1 MTDSMA
7 KNLVGHDSLNGGDNN
22 ETGHHRHYDDI
33 EEPTYHKP
41 TWKEFAGCCSGKC
54 CGTFSA
60 ILGLCIASGIAAVIV
75 GDMLGGGTGGA
86 LIGWLIGAGIPFVLT
101 SIFASEIFGG
111 SSVDKGQVFLAFSL
125 HAVLMIFV
133 LLLIVLPYIRNPAM
147 VLFYPLDEHNLRC
160 RVNWYDSLGALGFK
174 EIPNPMEEMN
184 ITKAQLKLQ
193 YTPEDLNTPCYGMG
207 FALGLGGAVPEEILK
222 FVTIG
227 AFISRGWVADPWAV
241 VVYCFVIGSTFGF
254 IENLSY
260 VATIFTGDTPVSVR
274 MFLIGYGRVFQ
285 AQTLIHATC
294 AILTGLLFAQRKFLF
309 WRQYGELKTCCE
321 FAGPRPF
328 YLIMF
333 PAVWIHF
340 LNNFLAGSLPQNP
353 LLSFLWVIIMFSNLV
368 IAPLWSYYLF
378 LTLKNVPRVNII
390 DLQKSGQVPKALSY
404 ICCCGCCRQNEMGQ
418 RDRRYES
425 VLNMVDM
432 KALDQQVGEQYLP
445 PIITEA

>member
-1 MTDSMA
+1 
-7 KNLVGHDSLNGGDNN
+7 
-22 ETGHHRHYDDI
+22 
-33 EEPTYHKP
+33 
-41 TWKEFAGCCSGKC
+41 
-54 CGTFSA
+54 
-60 ILGLCIASGIAAVIV
+60 
-75 GDMLGGGTGGA
+75 MLG
-86 LIGWLIGAGIPFVLT
+86 IGL
-101 SIFASEIFGG
+101 
-111 SSVDKGQVFLAFSL
+111 
-125 HAVLMIFV
+125 
-133 LLLIVLPYIRNPAM
+133 
-147 VLFYPLDEHNLRC
+147 
-160 RVNWYDSLGALGFK
+160 
-174 EIPNPMEEMN
+174 
-184 ITKAQLKLQ
+184 
-193 YTPEDLNTPCYGMG
+193 
-207 FALGLGGAVPEEILK
+207 
-222 FVTIG
+222 
-227 AFISRGWVADPWAV
+227 
-241 VVYCFVIGSTFGF
+241 
-254 IENLSY
+254 
-260 VATIFTGDTPVSVR
+260 
-274 MFLIGYGRVFQ
+274 RVFQ

-309 WRQYGELKTCCE
+309 WHQYGELKTCCE

-353 LLSFLWVIIMFSNLV
+353 LLGFLWFIIMVSNLV